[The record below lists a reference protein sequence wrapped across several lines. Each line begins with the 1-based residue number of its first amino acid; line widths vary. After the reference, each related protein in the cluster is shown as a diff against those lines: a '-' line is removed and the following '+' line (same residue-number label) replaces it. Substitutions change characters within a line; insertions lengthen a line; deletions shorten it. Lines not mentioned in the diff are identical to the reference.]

1 MKKQLGSREKIRL
14 LGSGKS
20 PNERHQ
26 SDEVRQP
33 FQKKQI
39 EDKGLLFIYAT
50 KGA

>member
-1 MKKQLGSREKIRL
+1 MKKQLGSREKSGCWAQENL
-14 LGSGKS
+14 LMKDINRTKS
-20 PNERHQ
+20 DNL
-26 SDEVRQP
+26 